1 MIVDCFLDTNILIYA
16 ALGKATEEAKRKAAS
31 ELIASTQ
38 FGLSAQVLQEFYTV
52 VTRKSARP
60 LAPVQALEW
69 IELLEVF
76 PCVPI
81 DASLVKRGAENSV
94 RYRISYWDGAILAA
108 AEALGAATL
117 YSEDLNDGQNYGG
130 VRVCN
135 PFKHLPKS
143 GFHEGAAAFRGGP
156 APGTGHTRSSQY
168 KF

>member
-16 ALGKATEEAKRKAAS
+16 ALGRAAEEAKRKTAS

-52 VTRKSARP
+52 VTRKSERP
-60 LAPVQALEW
+60 LAPAQALEW

-76 PCVPI
+76 PCAPI
-81 DASLVKRGAENSV
+81 DASLVKRGAENSA

-108 AEALGAATL
+108 AEALGASTL
-117 YSEDLNDGQNYGG
+117 YSEDLNHGQTYGA
-130 VRVCN
+130 VSVCN
-135 PFKHLPKS
+135 PFKDQPKT
-143 GFHEGAAAFRGGP
+143 GFHEDTADLSGACLPKTAKS
-156 APGTGHTRSSQY
+156 GHRNT

>member
-16 ALGKATEEAKRKAAS
+16 ALGKAAAEAKRTIAS

-38 FGLSAQVLQEFYTV
+38 FGLSAQVLQEFYAV
-52 VTRKSARP
+52 ATRKSERP
-60 LAPVQALEW
+60 LAPAQALEW

-94 RYRISYWDGAILAA
+94 RYRVSYWDGAILAA
-108 AEALGAATL
+108 AEALGATTL
-117 YSEDLNDGQNYGG
+117 YSEDLNDGQNFGG
-130 VRVCN
+130 VTVRN
-135 PFKHLPKS
+135 PFKLLPKS
-143 GFHEGAAAFRGGP
+143 GFHEDGP
-156 APGTGHTRSSQY
+156 GLSGPTPSKPAKSDYRNM

>member
-16 ALGKATEEAKRKAAS
+16 ALGRATQEAKRKTAS

-38 FGLSAQVLQEFYTV
+38 FGVSAQVLQEFYTV
-52 VTRKSARP
+52 VTRKSERP
-60 LAPVQALEW
+60 LAPAQALEW

-94 RYRISYWDGAILAA
+94 RYRVSYWDGAILAA

-117 YSEDLNDGQNYGG
+117 YSEDLNHGQTYGG
-130 VRVCN
+130 VRVWN
-135 PFKHLPKS
+135 PFRGLPKS
-143 GFHEGAAAFRGGP
+143 GFHEDEADS
-156 APGTGHTRSSQY
+156 PGNAMPRTAKPDHRNM